1 MQPEEAKRTEDG
13 IITDRKYVLDAAIVR
28 VMKARKERTF
38 EQLKMDVIDAVKAH
52 FVPDMKH
59 FKERVDS
66 LVESE
71 FLRRDDDNR
80 DLFFYVA

>member
-1 MQPEEAKRTEDG
+1 VEEAKRTEEG
-13 IITDRKYVLDAAIVR
+13 IIADRKFVIDAAIVR

-38 EQLKMDVIDAVKAH
+38 EQLKIDVVDAVKSH

-66 LVESE
+66 LVEGE

-80 DLFFYVA
+80 DLFYYVA

>member
-1 MQPEEAKRTEDG
+1 VEEAKRTEAG
-13 IITDRKYVLDAAIVR
+13 IQTDRKFVIDAAIVR

-38 EQLKMDVIDAVKAH
+38 EQLKIDVVDAVKSH

-66 LVESE
+66 LVEGE
-71 FLRRDDDNR
+71 FLRRDEDNR
-80 DLFFYVA
+80 DLFYYVA